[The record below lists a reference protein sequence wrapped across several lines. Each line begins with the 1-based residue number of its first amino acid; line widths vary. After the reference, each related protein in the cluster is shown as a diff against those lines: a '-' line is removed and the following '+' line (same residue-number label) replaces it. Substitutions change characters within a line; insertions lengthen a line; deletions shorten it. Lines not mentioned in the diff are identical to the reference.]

1 MPGPGSG
8 RYTNY
13 TPANTGI
20 DSNSVDKYLKRQSLF
35 NAKAA
40 NKRGEVA
47 IQAKIVADAASA
59 FEAGKGDLQM
69 FPLGVNMSYGDA
81 PLLGDA
87 QVNRPGDPANPYVP
101 DLSSPGALDG
111 KINVSPLEKDGQG
124 SISATGEDGVKPNY
138 ILPTTAV
145 DQSSD
150 SLGTQSPSLTSPLIG
165 TSPLLKPLVMGKSR
179 GTQGGSQE
187 QIRVKI

>member
-40 NKRGEVA
+40 GGRGDIA
-47 IQAKIVADAASA
+47 IQAEVVANAKAVL
-59 FEAGKGDLQM
+59 EAGAGDLQM
-69 FPLGVNMSYGDA
+69 FPEGVDMAYGNA
-81 PLLGDA
+81 PVLADA
-87 QVNRPGDPANPYVP
+87 QVNRAGDPANPYVP
-101 DLSSPGALDG
+101 DLSSPGAVDG

-124 SISATGEDGVKPNY
+124 SIKATGDGGIKPNY
-138 ILPTTAV
+138 VLPTSAV

-150 SLGTQSPSLTSPLIG
+150 SLGTQSPHLTSTTIG
-165 TSPLLKPLVMGKSR
+165 GSPILQDLVKGKSK
-179 GTQGGSQE
+179 GTQGG
-187 QIRVKI
+187 